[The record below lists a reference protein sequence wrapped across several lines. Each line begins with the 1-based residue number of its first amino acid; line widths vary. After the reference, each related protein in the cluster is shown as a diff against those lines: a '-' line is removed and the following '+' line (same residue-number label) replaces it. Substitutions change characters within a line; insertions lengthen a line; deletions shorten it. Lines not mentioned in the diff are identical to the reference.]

1 MAEKFK
7 FFKFWIKIQEV
18 MSILGAK
25 IQTYLHVIYVCWTYQ
40 VILDNYQKDL
50 ISEAMVLWL
59 LFCGLTCN
67 EKWICYKKLFFLTSQ
82 PFVKNYF
89 FAATNSVRKLLGNA
103 FQFGSSNKATANK
116 LQFFL
121 SCYSNKAGKYFLVNH
136 VPICWALKS
145 TACDTLFESHW
156 CILHLLT
163 W

>member
-1 MAEKFK
+1 
-7 FFKFWIKIQEV
+7 

-25 IQTYLHVIYVCWTYQ
+25 IQTCLYVIYVCWTYQ

-145 TACDTLFESHW
+145 LLHAIHFLKAIDASCTCWLDKLEQ
-156 CILHLLT
+156 ILSFLEALHR
-163 W
+163 